1 MLLVFFYL
9 PLCRCLSRSLNPL
22 SMSKLRILYVA
33 SEINP
38 FLQTSEVANF
48 LRSLPQAMQE
58 RGMEIRILVPKFG
71 LINERKNRLH
81 EVVRLSGIN
90 IAVGEEEK
98 PLIIKVAS
106 IPNAKLQV
114 YFIDNEDYF
123 QRKHVFH
130 DKQLK
135 FYEDNDE
142 RAIFFCKGVI
152 ETVKKLGWAPDI
164 VHCNDWMTS
173 LIPMY
178 LKTTYKNEPL
188 FKDTKTV
195 FAIYNN
201 GFSHTFGDD
210 LLNKVKMVDIDDT
223 ILASLKSKDFA
234 GFIKIGMEYADLVVK
249 GSGMS
254 AELNQLI
261 EDFSKDKQFEI
272 SIEEEQQAHD
282 ELFGIYNSLA
292 G

>member
-1 MLLVFFYL
+1 
-9 PLCRCLSRSLNPL
+9 
-22 SMSKLRILYVA
+22 MSKLRILYVA

-48 LRSLPQAMQE
+48 LRTLPQAMQE
-58 RGMEIRILVPKFG
+58 RGMEIRILVPRFG

-90 IAVGEEEK
+90 IAVGDEEK
-98 PLIIKVAS
+98 PLVIKVAS

-123 QRKHVFH
+123 QRKSVFH
-130 DKQLK
+130 DKQER

-178 LKTTYKNEPL
+178 LKTTYKNDPL

-195 FAIYNN
+195 FGIYSN

-223 ILASLKSKDFA
+223 ILAPLKSKDFT
-234 GFIKIGMEYADLVVK
+234 GFIKMGMEYADTVIK
-249 GSGMS
+249 GNDVS

-261 EDFSKDKQFEI
+261 EDFSKDKKFEI
-272 SIEEEQQAHD
+272 SIEEEQQAHE
-282 ELFGIYNSLA
+282 ELYGIYTNLA